1 MLLFRK
7 IRACVC
13 VVLTMFVLSLFYSH
27 IVTLRVSKFNQ
38 IKIVLDAGHGGRDG
52 GSIGYNGT
60 IEKEINLEYVKLL
73 KDKLV
78 ENGYIVELT
87 RKNDDGLYS
96 EFAKNK
102 KTSDMNARFNFIKRV
117 NPNLVISIHM
127 NSFASQSARGPMTY
141 YRAND
146 KAGKT
151 CADLIQKSIAT
162 YCGARTEQS
171 RVGDYY
177 ILNCTYYTA
186 ILIECGF
193 ISNPEEEKL
202 LNSKKY
208 KREMVD
214 AIFKGILLY
223 FGNASM

>member
-1 MLLFRK
+1 M
-7 IRACVC
+7 I
-13 VVLTMFVLSLFYSH
+13 VLSLFYSH
-27 IVTLRVSKFNQ
+27 IVTISVSKFNG

-52 GSIGYNGT
+52 GSVGFNGT
-60 IEKEINLEYVKLL
+60 IEKDINLEYVKLL
-73 KDKLV
+73 KEKLV
-78 ENGYIVELT
+78 QNGYMVELT

-102 KTSDMNARFNFIKRV
+102 KTSDMNARFNLIKKF

-127 NSFASQSARGPMTY
+127 NSFSSSTASGPMTY

-146 KAGKT
+146 KSGKN
-151 CADLIQKSIAT
+151 CADLIQKSIAS
-162 YCGARTEQS
+162 YCGARTDKS
-171 RVGDYY
+171 KVGDYY

-202 LNSKKY
+202 LNSKDY
-208 KREMVD
+208 KQKMID
-214 AIFKGILLY
+214 AIYNGILLY
-223 FGNASM
+223 FGNTAI